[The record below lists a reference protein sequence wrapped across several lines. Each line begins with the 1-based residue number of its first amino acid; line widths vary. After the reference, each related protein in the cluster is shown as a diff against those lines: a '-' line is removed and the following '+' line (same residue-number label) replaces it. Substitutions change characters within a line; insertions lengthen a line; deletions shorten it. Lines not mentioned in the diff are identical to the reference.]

1 MNWRLG
7 IMFAVALVVI
17 ILIVRGVSN
26 RTPK

>member
-17 ILIVRGVSN
+17 ILIVRAVSN
-26 RTPK
+26 RSPK

>member
-7 IMFAVALVVI
+7 IMFAIALVAI
-17 ILIVRGVSN
+17 IVIVRAMSN

>member
-17 ILIVRGVSN
+17 FLIVRAVSN
-26 RTPK
+26 RPPK